1 METLTIKKAFKS
13 TEKITKGQFKDEKAF
28 LDTKQKRFHEVFG
41 KVNWKNIK

>member
-13 TEKITKGQFKDEKAF
+13 TEKTIKGQFKDEKTF
-28 LDTKQKRFHEVFG
+28 LDTKQKHFEEVFG